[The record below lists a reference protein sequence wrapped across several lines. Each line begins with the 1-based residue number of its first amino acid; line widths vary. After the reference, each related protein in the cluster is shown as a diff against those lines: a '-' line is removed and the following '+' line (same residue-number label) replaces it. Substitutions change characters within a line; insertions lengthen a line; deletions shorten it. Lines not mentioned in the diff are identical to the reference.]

1 MERVMPIPFD
11 QDIEAQLQQV
21 LNRLRAKEDALN
33 GPGAF
38 DQPVRKG
45 RILMSKRADELT
57 AEEAAFLDAPPP
69 AKRQ

>member
-1 MERVMPIPFD
+1 MPIPFD
-11 QDIEAQLQQV
+11 TNTEAELQKL
-21 LNRLRAKEDALN
+21 LNRLRTNEDARN

-38 DQPVRKG
+38 DQSVRKG
-45 RILMSKRADELT
+45 RLLMSKRADELT